1 MRCPKAV
8 RAKPPSRR
16 CNADDARREAGAKKS
31 AVIICYGDAFWGM
44 GLRTT
49 LADALHQAGL
59 QSEVGSLFREAE
71 EMRLHQADCHLEY
84 ARLYLAMGKKEDAR
98 KCLDVA
104 REMVDKMEYHRRD
117 NLKEQL

>member
-1 MRCPKAV
+1 
-8 RAKPPSRR
+8 
-16 CNADDARREAGAKKS
+16 
-31 AVIICYGDAFWGM
+31 M